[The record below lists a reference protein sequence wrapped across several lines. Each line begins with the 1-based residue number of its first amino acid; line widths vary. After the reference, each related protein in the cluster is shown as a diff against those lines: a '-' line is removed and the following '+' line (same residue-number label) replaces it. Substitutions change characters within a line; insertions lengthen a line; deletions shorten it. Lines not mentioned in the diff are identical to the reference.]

1 MAQDQRSIT
10 SLFDRWARSYDCDL
24 RQAPDGPLTGYRA
37 SLCQAAAVLPAGPE
51 VKVLDIG
58 IGTGALAALLIATG
72 AELWGTDP
80 SPAMLEQCRE
90 RLPEVPLRQG
100 TFTQLP
106 YAEQAFD
113 LVVTSFAYHHVVMRR
128 RRAALREM
136 ARVLRPGGTLGLLDI
151 MFASQAALAAA
162 RKDLAAN
169 WDDDETYPL
178 IGQLDEGLRASGFAS
193 VRWLQTGSLHWL
205 AIPSKTGPE
214 P

>member
-37 SLCQAAAVLPAGPE
+37 SLCQAAAVLPAGPG

-90 RLPEVPLRQG
+90 RLPEVPLRRG
-100 TFTQLP
+100 SLTQLP
-106 YAEQAFD
+106 HAEQAFD
-113 LVVTSFAYHHVVMRR
+113 L
-128 RRAALREM
+128 AA
-136 ARVLRPGGTLGLLDI
+136 
-151 MFASQAALAAA
+151 
-162 RKDLAAN
+162 K
-169 WDDDETYPL
+169 WDDHETYPL